1 MTKKLNAKH
10 LSRPVAARVS
20 VVIARDLLRLVK
32 EIGSDP
38 ASLLRQAGLA
48 HLVTSLIDT
57 TRSQRGLSQEDFTRL
72 YAHCTWALDARAA
85 RQEGR
90 EPLTKAGVD
99 MLCHCIITCRTLR
112 DVIERTDRFSELIGP
127 RAGRL
132 RLKVDDAIAR
142 LEMATPR
149 QVRNGCAYVSDL
161 TGLSTYHKLFGWLIG
176 EDIPLLGAAMRY
188 PPLLDERTISYLM
201 PFPMQHGAPENS
213 LRFPAAYLD
222 RPVLRSHHELEH
234 LLERFPF
241 DVEQPQSLDA
251 PLSQRILYLFGAM
264 LASGE
269 APGTAAKLAQQFSIS
284 VATLKRRLADEGT
297 SLVRLKTE
305 ARRTLAARL
314 LADPRLT
321 ITEVGRRTQFSDTG
335 AFRRAF
341 QQWTGLSPSRW
352 RELNRLAEEKDIR
365 SGQQLHS

>member
-1 MTKKLNAKH
+1 MTKRLNTKY

-20 VVIARDLLRLVK
+20 VVIARDLLRLVR
-32 EIGSDP
+32 EIGGDP
-38 ASLLRQAGLA
+38 AALLRQAGLA
-48 HLVTSLIDT
+48 HLVTPLTGSTAI
-57 TRSQRGLSQEDFTRL
+57 QRGLSQEDFTRL
-72 YAHCTWALDARAA
+72 YAHCTWALDAQAA

-112 DVIERTDRFSELIGP
+112 DVIERTDRFSELVGP

-132 RLKVDDAIAR
+132 RLKVDEGVAR
-142 LEMATPR
+142 LDMATPR
-149 QVRNGCAYVSDL
+149 QVRNASAYVSDL
-161 TGLSTYHKLFGWLIG
+161 TGLSTYYQLFGWLIG

-251 PLSQRILYLFGAM
+251 PLSERIQHLFAAM
-264 LASGE
+264 LASGD
-269 APGTAAKLAQQFSIS
+269 APATAVQLARQFSIS

-305 ARRTLAARL
+305 ARRALATRL

-341 QQWTGLSPSRW
+341 QQWTGSSPTRW
-352 RELNRLAEEKDIR
+352 REMRQ
-365 SGQQLHS
+365 SGDGMTVSSGR

>member
-1 MTKKLNAKH
+1 MTKRLNTKH

-20 VVIARDLLRLVK
+20 VVIARDLLRVVR
-32 EIGSDP
+32 EIGIDP
-38 ASLLRQAGLA
+38 AVLLRQAGLP
-48 HLVTSLIDT
+48 HLIAPLTGAASVA
-57 TRSQRGLSQEDFTRL
+57 RGLSQEDFTRL
-72 YAHCTWALDARAA
+72 YAHCTWALDAQAA

-99 MLCHCIITCRTLR
+99 MLCHCIITCRSLR

-132 RLKVDDAIAR
+132 RLKVDDGIAR

-149 QVRNGCAYVSDL
+149 QVRNASAYVSDL
-161 TGLSTYHKLFGWLIG
+161 TGLSTYYKLFGWLIG

-201 PFPMQHGAPENS
+201 PFPVQHGAPENS

-251 PLSQRILYLFGAM
+251 PLSERILHLFGAM

-269 APGTAAKLAQQFSIS
+269 APATAVQLARQFSIS

-297 SLVRLKTE
+297 SLVQLKTE
-305 ARRTLAARL
+305 ARRALATRL

-341 QQWTGLSPSRW
+341 QQWTGASPSRW
-352 RELNRLAEEKDIR
+352 RELHQPAD
-365 SGQQLHS
+365 SGGQ

>member
-1 MTKKLNAKH
+1 MTKRLNTKH

-20 VVIARDLLRLVK
+20 VVIARDLLRVVH
-32 EIGSDP
+32 EIGEDP
-38 ASLLRQAGLA
+38 TALLRQAGLP
-48 HLVTSLIDT
+48 HLVAPLINT
-57 TRSQRGLSQEDFTRL
+57 TTVQRGLSQEDFTRL
-72 YAHCTWALDARAA
+72 YAHCTWVLDAQAA

-132 RLKVDDAIAR
+132 RLKIDEAVAR

-149 QVRNGCAYVSDL
+149 RVRNASAYVSDL
-161 TGLSTYHKLFGWLIG
+161 TGLSTYYKLFGWLIG

-201 PFPMQHGAPENS
+201 PVPMQHGAPENS
-213 LRFPAAYLD
+213 LRFPAAFLD

-251 PLSQRILYLFGAM
+251 PLSERILHLFGAM

-269 APGTAAKLAQQFSIS
+269 APATAVQLARQFSIS

-297 SLVRLKTE
+297 SLVQLKTE
-305 ARRTLAARL
+305 ARHALATGL

-341 QQWTGLSPSRW
+341 QQWTGTSPSRW
-352 RELNRLAEEKDIR
+352 RELHQPAVSAR
-365 SGQQLHS
+365 

>member
-1 MTKKLNAKH
+1 MTKGLNSKH

-20 VVIARDLLRLVK
+20 VAIARDLLRLVR
-32 EIGSDP
+32 EIGGDP
-38 ASLLRQAGLA
+38 AALLRQAGLA
-48 HLVTSLIDT
+48 HLVAPLTGGGAV
-57 TRSQRGLSQEDFTRL
+57 QRGLSQEEFTRL
-72 YAHCTWALDARAA
+72 YAHCTWALDEQAA

-90 EPLTKAGVD
+90 DPLTKEGVD

-112 DVIERTDRFSELIGP
+112 DAIERTDRFSALVGP

-132 RLKVDDAIAR
+132 RLKVDDGVAR
-142 LEMATPR
+142 LEMATAR
-149 QVRNGCAYVSDL
+149 QVRNASAYMSDL
-161 TGLSTYHKLFGWLIG
+161 AGLSTYYRLFGWLIG
-176 EDIPLLGAAMRY
+176 EDIPLIGAAMRY

-201 PFPMQHGAPENS
+201 PFPVQHGAPENS

-222 RPVLRSHHELEH
+222 RPVLRSHYELEH

-251 PLSQRILYLFGAM
+251 PLSERILHLFGAM

-269 APGTAAKLAQQFSIS
+269 VPATAAQLARQFSIS
-284 VATLKRRLADEGT
+284 VATLKRRLAGEGT

-305 ARRTLAARL
+305 ARRALASQL

-341 QQWTGLSPSRW
+341 RQWTGLSPSRW
-352 RELNRLAEEKDIR
+352 REIR
-365 SGQQLHS
+365 Q